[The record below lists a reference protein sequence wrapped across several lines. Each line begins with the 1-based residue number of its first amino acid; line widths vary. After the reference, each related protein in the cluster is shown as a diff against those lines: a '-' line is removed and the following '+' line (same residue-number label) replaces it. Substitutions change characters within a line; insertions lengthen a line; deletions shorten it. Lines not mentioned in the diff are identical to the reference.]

1 MQKIPQSKI
10 PSIFVFLHKKTISL
24 QEIKNQIAQSLS
36 LREDLVQE
44 TNSEEDLLNLIEQYV
59 QELVDT
65 NFEQLLR
72 ILYRIDIADYKVK
85 KAIDNVGATNAA
97 RAIAELILEREKEK
111 IITRQK
117 YKSDTNSDWIFDEE

>member
-1 MQKIPQSKI
+1 M
-10 PSIFVFLHKKTISL
+10 
-24 QEIKNQIAQSLS
+24 QEIKNQIAQTLA
-36 LREDLVQE
+36 LREDLIQE
-44 TNSEEDLLNLIEQYV
+44 TNSEEALLNLIEQYV

-111 IITRQK
+111 IISRQK